1 MPSTVDCLINCLLN
15 PCLAE
20 EEVFDRSV
28 LVFNFL
34 SNAKVSD
41 RVVPRSLVSYIPDS
55 GPFVQSES
63 RTLVMHKLLFLYSP
77 SIRLLNLNSS
87 TKDIFGVLSRMKK
100 FGTSF
105 KLPIPIKNKCNVIA
119 LKG

>member
-1 MPSTVDCLINCLLN
+1 MPSTVDCPINCLLN
-15 PCLAE
+15 PCLEE

-28 LVFNFL
+28 FFNFL

-41 RVVPRSLVSYIPDS
+41 RVVPRSLVSYIHNS
-55 GPFVQSES
+55 GSFVQSES
-63 RTLVMHKLLFLYSP
+63 RNLVIHKLLFLYSP
-77 SIRLLNLNSS
+77 YSKLLNLNSS

-105 KLPIPIKNKCNVIA
+105 TLPIPIENNCNFIA

>member
-15 PCLAE
+15 PCLEE

-28 LVFNFL
+28 LVVNFL
-34 SNAKVSD
+34 SSAKVSD

-55 GPFVQSES
+55 GSFVQSES
-63 RTLVMHKLLFLYSP
+63 RNLVIHKLLFLYSP
-77 SIRLLNLNSS
+77 SSKLLNLNSS
-87 TKDIFGVLSRMKK
+87 TKDIFGVLSRMMK

-105 KLPIPIKNKCNVIA
+105 TLPIPIENKYNFIA
-119 LKG
+119 LKV

>member
-15 PCLAE
+15 PCLEE

-34 SNAKVSD
+34 SSAKVSD

-55 GPFVQSES
+55 GSFVQSES
-63 RTLVMHKLLFLYSP
+63 RNLVIHKLLFLYSP
-77 SIRLLNLNSS
+77 SSKLLNLNSS
-87 TKDIFGVLSRMKK
+87 TKDIFGVLSRMMK

-105 KLPIPIKNKCNVIA
+105 TLPIPIENKYNFIA
-119 LKG
+119 LKV

>member
-15 PCLAE
+15 PCLEE
-20 EEVFDRSV
+20 EEVFDKSV

-34 SNAKVSD
+34 SSAKVSD
-41 RVVPRSLVSYIPDS
+41 RVVPRSPESYIPDS
-55 GPFVQSES
+55 GSFLQSES
-63 RTLVMHKLLFLYSP
+63 RNLGIHKLLFLYSP
-77 SIRLLNLNSS
+77 SSQLLNLNSS

-105 KLPIPIKNKCNVIA
+105 TLPIPIENNCNFIV

>member
-15 PCLAE
+15 PCLE
-20 EEVFDRSV
+20 EEVFDKSV
-28 LVFNFL
+28 LGFNFL

-41 RVVPRSLVSYIPDS
+41 RVVPRSPVLYVPDS
-55 GPFVQSES
+55 GSFVQSKS
-63 RTLVMHKLLFLYSP
+63 RNLVMHKLLFLYSP
-77 SIRLLNLNSS
+77 SSRLLNLNSS
-87 TKDIFGVLSRMKK
+87 TKDVFGVLSRMKK

-105 KLPIPIKNKCNVIA
+105 TLPIPIKNKCNVIA